1 MLVNY
6 LITHGPLVGSLL
18 ASKLT
23 ADIFITLLAFLT
35 GPCFYQYLSPARSC
49 LFVSLF
55 FRSLTLHEQ
64 SWNTCCGDRTKP
76 RSSARVTR
84 TVHHGNIFSACLLN
98 KYIHDIYLFIYLFM
112 YMECVCVV
120 CVCVHAL
127 FSFHHVPSIEFRS
140 SDMVAATRNQWNDHV
155 FQVSLKY
162 SS

>member
-1 MLVNY
+1 MFTVALELNMLVNY

-35 GPCFYQYLSPARSC
+35 GLCFYQYLSPARSC
-49 LFVSLF
+49 LFASLF

-84 TVHHGNIFSACLLN
+84 AVHHGSIFSACLLN
-98 KYIHDIYLFIYLFM
+98 KYIYDIYLNIYLFM

-120 CVCVHAL
+120 CVCTRPFL
-127 FSFHHVPSIEFRS
+127 LPSCPKHRI
-140 SDMVAATRNQWNDHV
+140 
-155 FQVSLKY
+155 QVIRHGGSHT
-162 SS
+162 